1 MVAVPKD
8 NRPLA
13 EFGIELERRA
23 MLRHRD
29 DGGMEPI
36 YPQGTLLRTDLSMAA
51 ADEPA
56 QRLEDEEVP
65 RDGIVVTRRAQF
77 ARWIGGERLHWV
89 GRGKTPGK
97 GEGASGLRH
106 DIRVRREQIGTS

>member
-1 MVAVPKD
+1 MPKD
-8 NRPLA
+8 DRSLA

-23 MLRHRD
+23 MQRHLD
-29 DGGMEPI
+29 DGTLEPI
-36 YPQGTLLRTDLSMAA
+36 YPHGVLLRTDLSKSP

-65 RDGIVVTRRAQF
+65 RDGVLVTRKAQF
-77 ARWIGGERLHWV
+77 ARWIGGERLLWI
-89 GRGKTPGK
+89 GRSKTASK

-106 DIRVRREQIGTS
+106 DIRVRKEQLSP